1 MKKEKEKPKTIPP
14 RDLMSQQQKV
24 QAAIIQPTSKYIR
37 AIVNSVGKREREYE
51 IVHEKMVSKKV
62 KREM

>member
-1 MKKEKEKPKTIPP
+1 
-14 RDLMSQQQKV
+14 MSQQQKV
-24 QAAIIQPTSKYIR
+24 QAATIQPTSKYIR